1 MSDDRRKLPPRLRA
15 PACSGLVLL
24 LALWLP
30 LTAWRAQL
38 ESNFWIDET
47 YSVMLTTYP
56 ASRLIEMTAADAHP
70 PGYYL
75 ALKVWL
81 KTGRLLG
88 FEPGIRWARALN
100 VGCWGFLAIA
110 AWLGGRRLFGSR
122 GGTLFAWT
130 VAGSAYPALVARDLR
145 SYGVATVAL
154 LVCFLVLLL
163 LVRRRDDDTADSTRI
178 LLLWA
183 AYAGAASVALWT
195 HLLST
200 IALGLLFLLWIG
212 FFVRRRHMIPA
223 FAWGGLGAHL
233 VVVLGFLPWL
243 ARIGRQ
249 LGYLERSAPD
259 WMTPPTVAN
268 LFRVFTFWYP
278 FSRIGDPTSEGNG
291 VLVPLGVVAVG
302 LPLAAALWA
311 ACLRSEQGA
320 GSFTARAAILATAVA
335 FGFVTV
341 LWGLH
346 RLGITYTFHG
356 PRYPALT
363 ANLWAAGLGLLAVFS
378 AGRLRAK
385 RGLAVALVA
394 PWLICSAL
402 GQWILAGREAQW
414 GLASWEGRL
423 GGLFPQPGA
432 AIYVMPSELIP
443 FYRRSLSKY
452 ALRRIDDLP
461 CDGKTLKTATVV
473 NVNFWSGLDR
483 PRDHLLRHLIETS
496 TVAKHVV
503 RKGFPERQKDY
514 TMYRLEEIHPDVM
527 GGLCEDGVLSK
538 ADRTLAGAASRAL
551 PEYQIA
557 GAHWSFLEIR
567 PELETSRWSTA
578 QATPVVFDQ
587 ALAAGDYILHL
598 TGYRSPYPH
607 EPLMMRVS
615 LDDATNS
622 FEEPVP
628 GGAFHLRFP
637 VQLRA
642 ANQRPVVMVE
652 HDTWRPADYSSSNDE
667 RTLSFLLLAGWFE
680 DTNTA
685 LDASR
690 IE

>member
-1 MSDDRRKLPPRLRA
+1 MSDNGKQLLPRLRC
-15 PACSGLVLL
+15 PAWSGLALL

-30 LTAWRAQL
+30 LTVWRAQL

-56 ASRLIEMTAADAHP
+56 VSRLVELTAADAHP

-88 FEPGIRWARALN
+88 FEPGIRWARSLN
-100 VGCWGFLAIA
+100 VACWVFLAVA
-110 AWLGGRRLFGSR
+110 AWFGGRRLFGTR
-122 GGTLFAWT
+122 GGTIFAWT

-154 LVCFLVLLL
+154 LVSFLVLLL
-163 LVRRRDDDTADSTRI
+163 LVRRHDHAPTHGGRT

-183 AYAGAASVALWT
+183 AYAVAAGVALWT

-200 IALGLLFLLWIG
+200 IALGLLLLLWIG
-212 FFVRRRHMIPA
+212 VFVRRRHLTPA
-223 FAWGGLGAHL
+223 FAWGGLAANL
-233 VVVLGFLPWL
+233 VAVMGFLPWL
-243 ARIGRQ
+243 AMIGRQ
-249 LGYLERSAPD
+249 LGYLQRSAPD

-291 VLVPLGVVAVG
+291 LLVPLGIVAVC

-311 ACLRSEQGA
+311 ASRGSEQGN
-320 GSFTARAAILATAVA
+320 GSFAGRAAVLAMAAA

-346 RLGITYTFHG
+346 RFGFTYTFHG

-378 AGRLRAK
+378 VGRLRAG

-394 PWLICSAL
+394 PWLISSAL
-402 GQWILAGREAQW
+402 AQWILVGREAQW
-414 GLASWEGRL
+414 GLANWEGRL
-423 GGLFPQPGA
+423 AGLFPEPGA

-443 FYRRSLSKY
+443 FYRRSLAKY
-452 ALRRIDDLP
+452 TIRRIDDLP
-461 CDGKTLKTATVV
+461 CDGKAMANATVV

-483 PRDHLLRHLIETS
+483 PRDHLLRHLIES
-496 TVAKHVV
+496 SSAAEHVA

-514 TMYRLEEIHPDVM
+514 TMYRIEGIRSEFM
-527 GGLCEDGVLSK
+527 AELCETGVSSK
-538 ADRTLAGAASRAL
+538 AERTLAGAASKAL
-551 PEYQIA
+551 PEDQVA
-557 GAHWSFLEIR
+557 GAQWSFLEMR
-567 PELETSRWSTA
+567 PDLETSRWATA
-578 QATPVVFDQ
+578 QSTPVVFDQ

-598 TGYRSPYPH
+598 SGYRSPYPR
-607 EPLMMRVS
+607 EPLTMRLS
-615 LDDATNS
+615 LDDETPH
-622 FEEPVP
+622 FEEPVRN
-628 GGAFHLRFP
+628 GMFHLRFP
-637 VQLRA
+637 VHLRNA
-642 ANQRPVVMVE
+642 HHRPVVVVE
-652 HDTWRPADYSSSNDE
+652 HDTWRPADYYTSNDR
-667 RTLSFLLLAGWFE
+667 RTLAFLLLAGWFE
-680 DTNTA
+680 HRNTVPEA
-685 LDASR
+685 PR
-690 IE
+690 VE